1 MRPVPEPELRRARVA
16 TGLLFLTNGALFA
29 NLIPRYPGIKASL
42 AMTDSL
48 FGLAV
53 AALPLGAIL
62 FGLFAARLIRA
73 FGSGLVAV
81 CMWRIPAG
89 GFALQA
95 CSPPR

>member
-1 MRPVPEPELRRARVA
+1 MRPVPELELRRARVA

-29 NLIPRYPGIKASL
+29 NLIPRYPEIKASL

-62 FGLFAARLIRA
+62 FGLFAARLIRT
-73 FGSGLVAV
+73 FGSGFVAV
-81 CMWRIPAG
+81 FMSLILAG
-89 GFALQA
+89 SFEIGRAHV
-95 CSPPR
+95 